1 MNEVQEFILRRAMQK
16 VASKD
21 MQKEANAEEQK
32 KLKDLPKTMPKGYY
46 KDRFDASLANNDVV
60 PIDRYGLFS
69 DVYAALDEH
78 RPTTSLYDAPID
90 KVRRTQSEDYLRGM
104 KLLPGSDKW
113 NRALQFLLRHGKI
126 NQYNY
131 LNPED
136 PMDVPKVDNK
146 IFDQK
151 EQKQLQRSG
160 LDIAYNDNY
169 KKFSGN
175 A

>member
-1 MNEVQEFILRRAMQK
+1 MNEVQEYILKRAMQK
-16 VASKD
+16 VA
-21 MQKEANAEEQK
+21 NAEEQN
-32 KLKDLPKTMPKGYY
+32 KLKNLPKTMPNEYY
-46 KDRFDASLANNDVV
+46 QNRIDSYLSNNDVY
-60 PIDRYGLFS
+60 PIDRRGDYRNL
-69 DVYAALDEH
+69 YEILDAYH
-78 RPTTSLYDAPID
+78 PVPGSRWDTSID
-90 KVRRTQSEDYLRGM
+90 KVRRTQAEDYLRGM
-104 KLLPGSDKW
+104 NLIPGSDKW
-113 NRALQFLLRHGKI
+113 NRALQFLIQHGKI

-146 IFDQK
+146 IFDAQ

-160 LDIAYNDNY
+160 TDIAYNDNY